1 MTVESRDSAR
11 MSTSQD
17 GSTTYLSTGALVTR
31 LVRGYVRP
39 YRLTLGGAILCM
51 VVAAASQPLLAWLME
66 PVVRDVFINRDQTML
81 VLVPLAIMGIMV
93 IGGAANFG
101 QSVLMNWVGLRIV
114 ADLQR
119 RAFSHLI
126 HLDLA
131 FFKRNPTGNL
141 IAHLTSDAYLIRQ
154 AASSTLTSLVKDLL
168 TVSLLVALMFYENW
182 RLALVVFLVFP
193 MAAWPISSLGKRM
206 RKVITI
212 TQGEVGSFTTLL
224 TETFQGVRH
233 VKAYGMEIHESTR
246 AERMIERLFALYMK
260 ATRTRAMTTPMM
272 EGLGGIA
279 IAIVI
284 WYGGS
289 QVIAGESEPGAFFAL
304 FTALLLAYRPIRSI
318 ANLNTALQEGLAAAQ
333 RVFAVLDQRSDIVEK
348 KNARSLSVNGG
359 GIKFNAVKFSYI
371 DEIPALGGITM
382 EVSAGQTVALVGP
395 SGAGKSTILNLIPRF
410 YDVNSGS
417 VEVDGQDVRSL
428 TLSSLR
434 SAIALVSQDVA
445 LFDDTVRANIS
456 YGRPDAD
463 INDIIAAANSA
474 AAHDFITSLPDGYDT
489 LVGERGAKL
498 SGGERQRIA
507 IARALL
513 KNAPILLLDEA
524 TAALDAESERE
535 VQTALTMLKRDR
547 TTLVI
552 AHRLA
557 TVRDADRI
565 YVFDKGRVVEQG
577 SHAELLSVEG
587 LYSRLYAL
595 QFVDQVA
602 PTNAEISDEIDE
614 AISLA
619 RV

>member
-1 MTVESRDSAR
+1 M
-11 MSTSQD
+11 
-17 GSTTYLSTGALVTR
+17 TR

-66 PVVRDVFINRDQTML
+66 PVVRDIFMNRDQTML

-101 QSVLMNWVGLRIV
+101 QAVLMNWVGLRIV

-126 HLDLA
+126 QLDLA

-168 TVSLLVALMFYENW
+168 TVFLLVALMFYENW

-233 VKAYGMEIHESTR
+233 VKAYGMETYESTR
-246 AERMIERLFALYMK
+246 AERTIERLFSLYMK

-272 EGLGGIA
+272 EVLGGLA
-279 IAIVI
+279 IAVVI

-289 QVIAGESEPGAFFAL
+289 QVIAGKSEPGAFFAL

-348 KNARSLSVNGG
+348 KNARSLLVNGG
-359 GIKFNAVKFSYI
+359 GIKFNAVKFSYL
-371 DEIPALGGITM
+371 DEIPALGDITI

-410 YDVNSGS
+410 YDVESGS

-434 SAIALVSQDVA
+434 NAIALVSQEVA

-463 INDIIAAANSA
+463 MNEIVAAANSA

-489 LVGERGAKL
+489 LVGERGARL

-524 TAALDAESERE
+524 MAALDAESERE
-535 VQTALTMLKRDR
+535 VQTALATLKRGR

-577 SHAELLSVEG
+577 SHAELLSLDG

-619 RV
+619 

>member
-1 MTVESRDSAR
+1 MTAESRDSVR
-11 MSTSQD
+11 TSTSQD

-66 PVVRDVFINRDQTML
+66 PVVRDIFMNRDQTML

-126 HLDLA
+126 QLDLA

-168 TVSLLVALMFYENW
+168 TVFLLVALMFYENW

-233 VKAYGMEIHESTR
+233 VKAYGMETYESTR
-246 AERMIERLFALYMK
+246 AERMIERLFSLYMK

-272 EGLGGIA
+272 EVLGGLA
-279 IAIVI
+279 IAVVI

-289 QVIAGESEPGAFFAL
+289 QVIAGKSEPGAFFAL

-348 KNARSLSVNGG
+348 KNARSLLVNGG
-359 GIKFNAVKFSYI
+359 GIKFNAVKFSYL
-371 DEIPALGGITM
+371 DEIPALGDITI

-410 YDVNSGS
+410 YDVESGS

-434 SAIALVSQDVA
+434 NAIALVSQEVA

-463 INDIIAAANSA
+463 MNEIVAAANSA

-489 LVGERGAKL
+489 LVGERGARL

-524 TAALDAESERE
+524 MAALDAESERE
-535 VQTALTMLKRDR
+535 VQTALATLKRGR

-577 SHAELLSVEG
+577 SHAELLSLDG

-619 RV
+619 

>member
-1 MTVESRDSAR
+1 MTAESRDSVR
-11 MSTSQD
+11 TSTSQD

-126 HLDLA
+126 QLDLA

-154 AASSTLTSLVKDLL
+154 AASNTLTSLVKDLL

-233 VKAYGMEIHESTR
+233 VKAYGMETYESTR
-246 AERMIERLFALYMK
+246 AERTIERLFSLYMK

-272 EGLGGIA
+272 EVLGGLA
-279 IAIVI
+279 IAVVI

-289 QVIAGESEPGAFFAL
+289 QVIAGKSEPGAFFAL

-333 RVFAVLDQRSDIVEK
+333 RVFAVLDQTSDIVEK
-348 KNARSLSVNGG
+348 KNARSLLVNGG
-359 GIKFNAVKFSYI
+359 GIKFNAVKFSYL
-371 DEIPALGGITM
+371 DEIPALGDITI

-410 YDVNSGS
+410 YDVESGS

-434 SAIALVSQDVA
+434 NAIALVSQEVA

-463 INDIIAAANSA
+463 MNEIVAAANSA

-489 LVGERGAKL
+489 LVGERGARL

-524 TAALDAESERE
+524 MAALDAESERE
-535 VQTALTMLKRDR
+535 VQTALATLKRGR

-577 SHAELLSVEG
+577 SHAELLSLDG

-619 RV
+619 

>member
-1 MTVESRDSAR
+1 M
-11 MSTSQD
+11 
-17 GSTTYLSTGALVTR
+17 TR

-66 PVVRDVFINRDQTML
+66 PVVRDIFMNRDQTML

-126 HLDLA
+126 QLDLA

-168 TVSLLVALMFYENW
+168 TVFLLVALMFYENW

-233 VKAYGMEIHESTR
+233 VKAYGMETYESTR
-246 AERMIERLFALYMK
+246 AERMIERLFSLYMK

-272 EGLGGIA
+272 EVLGGLA
-279 IAIVI
+279 IAVVI

-289 QVIAGESEPGAFFAL
+289 QVIAGKSEPGAFFAL

-333 RVFAVLDQRSDIVEK
+333 RVFAVLDQTSDIVEK
-348 KNARSLSVNGG
+348 KNARSLLVNGG
-359 GIKFNAVKFSYI
+359 GIKFNAVKFSYL
-371 DEIPALGGITM
+371 DEIPALGDITI

-410 YDVNSGS
+410 YDVESGS

-434 SAIALVSQDVA
+434 NAIALVSQEVA

-463 INDIIAAANSA
+463 MNEIVAAANSA

-489 LVGERGAKL
+489 LVGERGARL

-524 TAALDAESERE
+524 MAALDAESERE
-535 VQTALTMLKRDR
+535 VQTALATLKRGR

-577 SHAELLSVEG
+577 SHAELLSLDG

>member
-1 MTVESRDSAR
+1 MTAESRDSVR
-11 MSTSQD
+11 TSTSQD

-66 PVVRDVFINRDQTML
+66 PVVRDIFMNRDQTML

-126 HLDLA
+126 QLDLA

-168 TVSLLVALMFYENW
+168 TVFLLVALMFYENW

-233 VKAYGMEIHESTR
+233 VKAYGMETYESTR
-246 AERMIERLFALYMK
+246 AERTIERLFSLYMK

-272 EGLGGIA
+272 EVLGGLA
-279 IAIVI
+279 IAVVI

-289 QVIAGESEPGAFFAL
+289 QVIAGKSEPGAFFAL

-348 KNARSLSVNGG
+348 KNARSLLVNGG
-359 GIKFNAVKFSYI
+359 GIKFNAVKFSYL
-371 DEIPALGGITM
+371 DEIPALGDITI

-410 YDVNSGS
+410 YDVESGS

-434 SAIALVSQDVA
+434 NAIALVSQEVA

-463 INDIIAAANSA
+463 MNEIVAAANSA

-489 LVGERGAKL
+489 LVGERGARL

-524 TAALDAESERE
+524 MAALDAESERE
-535 VQTALTMLKRDR
+535 VQTALATLKRGR

-577 SHAELLSVEG
+577 SHAELLSLDG
-587 LYSRLYAL
+587 LYSRLYTL

-619 RV
+619 

>member
-1 MTVESRDSAR
+1 MTAESRDSVR
-11 MSTSQD
+11 SSTSQD

-66 PVVRDVFINRDQTML
+66 PVVRDIFMNRDQTML

-126 HLDLA
+126 QLDLA

-168 TVSLLVALMFYENW
+168 TVFLLVALMFYENW

-233 VKAYGMEIHESTR
+233 VKAYGMETYESTR
-246 AERMIERLFALYMK
+246 AERTIERLFSLYMK

-272 EGLGGIA
+272 EVLGGLA
-279 IAIVI
+279 IAVVI

-289 QVIAGESEPGAFFAL
+289 QVIAGKSEPGAFFAL

-348 KNARSLSVNGG
+348 KNARSLLVNGG
-359 GIKFNAVKFSYI
+359 GIKFNAVKFSYL
-371 DEIPALGGITM
+371 DEIPALGDITI

-410 YDVNSGS
+410 YDVESGS

-434 SAIALVSQDVA
+434 NAIALVSQEVA

-463 INDIIAAANSA
+463 MNEIVAAANSA

-489 LVGERGAKL
+489 LVGERGARL

-524 TAALDAESERE
+524 MAALDAESERE
-535 VQTALTMLKRDR
+535 VQTALATLKRGR

-577 SHAELLSVEG
+577 SHAELLSLDG
-587 LYSRLYAL
+587 LYSRLYTL

-619 RV
+619 

>member
-1 MTVESRDSAR
+1 MTAESRDSVR
-11 MSTSQD
+11 TSTSQD

-66 PVVRDVFINRDQTML
+66 PVVRDIFMNRDQTML

-126 HLDLA
+126 QLDLA

-168 TVSLLVALMFYENW
+168 TVFLLVALMFYENW

-233 VKAYGMEIHESTR
+233 VKAYGMETYESTR
-246 AERMIERLFALYMK
+246 AERTIERLFSLYMK

-272 EGLGGIA
+272 EVLGGLA
-279 IAIVI
+279 IAVVI

-289 QVIAGESEPGAFFAL
+289 QVIAGKSEPGAFFAL

-348 KNARSLSVNGG
+348 KNARSLLVNGG
-359 GIKFNAVKFSYI
+359 GIKFNAVKFSYL
-371 DEIPALGGITM
+371 DEIPALGDITI

-410 YDVNSGS
+410 YDVESGS

-434 SAIALVSQDVA
+434 NAIALVSQEVA

-463 INDIIAAANSA
+463 MNEIVAAANSA

-489 LVGERGAKL
+489 LVGERGARL

-524 TAALDAESERE
+524 MAALDAESERE
-535 VQTALTMLKRDR
+535 VQTALATLKRGR

-577 SHAELLSVEG
+577 SHAELLSLDG

-619 RV
+619 

>member
-1 MTVESRDSAR
+1 MTAEPRDSVR
-11 MSTSQD
+11 TSTSQD

-66 PVVRDVFINRDQTML
+66 PVVRDIFMNRDQTML

-126 HLDLA
+126 QLDLA

-168 TVSLLVALMFYENW
+168 TVFLLVALMFYENW

-233 VKAYGMEIHESTR
+233 VKAYGMETYESTR
-246 AERMIERLFALYMK
+246 AERTIERLFSLYMK

-272 EGLGGIA
+272 EVLGGLA
-279 IAIVI
+279 IAVVI

-289 QVIAGESEPGAFFAL
+289 QVIAGKSEPGAFFAL

-348 KNARSLSVNGG
+348 KNARSLLVNGG
-359 GIKFNAVKFSYI
+359 GIKFNAVKFSYL
-371 DEIPALGGITM
+371 DEIPALGDITI

-410 YDVNSGS
+410 YDVESGS

-434 SAIALVSQDVA
+434 NAIALVSQEVA

-463 INDIIAAANSA
+463 MNEIVAAANSA

-489 LVGERGAKL
+489 LVGERGARL

-524 TAALDAESERE
+524 MAALDAESERE
-535 VQTALTMLKRDR
+535 VQTALATLKRGR

-577 SHAELLSVEG
+577 SHAELLSLDG

-619 RV
+619 

>member
-1 MTVESRDSAR
+1 MPAESRDSVR
-11 MSTSQD
+11 TSTSQD

-66 PVVRDVFINRDQTML
+66 PVVRDIFMNRDQTML

-126 HLDLA
+126 QLDLA

-168 TVSLLVALMFYENW
+168 TVFLLVALMFYENW

-233 VKAYGMEIHESTR
+233 VKAYGMETYESTR
-246 AERMIERLFALYMK
+246 AERMIERLFSLYMK

-272 EGLGGIA
+272 EVLGGLA
-279 IAIVI
+279 IAVVI

-289 QVIAGESEPGAFFAL
+289 QVIAGKSEPGAFFAL

-348 KNARSLSVNGG
+348 KNARSLLVNGG
-359 GIKFNAVKFSYI
+359 GIKFNAVKFSYL
-371 DEIPALGGITM
+371 DEIPALGDITI

-410 YDVNSGS
+410 YDVESGS

-434 SAIALVSQDVA
+434 NAIALVSQEVA

-463 INDIIAAANSA
+463 MNEIVAAANSA

-489 LVGERGAKL
+489 LVGERGARL

-524 TAALDAESERE
+524 MAALDAESERE
-535 VQTALTMLKRDR
+535 VQTALATLNRGR

-577 SHAELLSVEG
+577 SHAELLSLDG

-619 RV
+619 

>member
-1 MTVESRDSAR
+1 M
-11 MSTSQD
+11 
-17 GSTTYLSTGALVTR
+17 TR

-66 PVVRDVFINRDQTML
+66 PVVRDIFMNRDQTML

-126 HLDLA
+126 QLDLA

-168 TVSLLVALMFYENW
+168 TVFLLVALMFYENW

-233 VKAYGMEIHESTR
+233 VKAYGMETYESTR
-246 AERMIERLFALYMK
+246 AERTIERLFSLYMK

-272 EGLGGIA
+272 EVLGGLA
-279 IAIVI
+279 IAVVI

-289 QVIAGESEPGAFFAL
+289 QVIAGKSEPGAFFAL

-348 KNARSLSVNGG
+348 KNARSLLVNGG
-359 GIKFNAVKFSYI
+359 GIKFNAVKFSYL
-371 DEIPALGGITM
+371 DEIPALGDITI

-410 YDVNSGS
+410 YDVESGS

-434 SAIALVSQDVA
+434 NAIALVSQEVA

-463 INDIIAAANSA
+463 MNEIVAAANSA

-489 LVGERGAKL
+489 LVGERGARL

-524 TAALDAESERE
+524 MAALDAESERE
-535 VQTALTMLKRDR
+535 VQTALATLKRGR

-577 SHAELLSVEG
+577 SHAELLSLDG

-619 RV
+619 

>member
-1 MTVESRDSAR
+1 M
-11 MSTSQD
+11 
-17 GSTTYLSTGALVTR
+17 TR

-66 PVVRDVFINRDQTML
+66 PVVRDIFMNRDQTML

-126 HLDLA
+126 QLDLA

-168 TVSLLVALMFYENW
+168 TVFLLVALMFYENW

-233 VKAYGMEIHESTR
+233 VKAYGMETYESTR
-246 AERMIERLFALYMK
+246 AERMIERLFSLYMK

-272 EGLGGIA
+272 EVLGGLA
-279 IAIVI
+279 IAVVI

-289 QVIAGESEPGAFFAL
+289 QVIAGKSEPGAFFAL

-348 KNARSLSVNGG
+348 KNARSLLVNGG
-359 GIKFNAVKFSYI
+359 GIKFNAVKFSYL
-371 DEIPALGGITM
+371 DEIPALGDITI

-410 YDVNSGS
+410 YDVESGS

-434 SAIALVSQDVA
+434 NAIALVSQEVA

-463 INDIIAAANSA
+463 MNEIVAAANSA

-489 LVGERGAKL
+489 LVGERGARL

-524 TAALDAESERE
+524 MAALDAESERE
-535 VQTALTMLKRDR
+535 VQTALATLKRGR

-577 SHAELLSVEG
+577 SHAELLSLDG

-619 RV
+619 

>member
-1 MTVESRDSAR
+1 M
-11 MSTSQD
+11 
-17 GSTTYLSTGALVTR
+17 TR

-66 PVVRDVFINRDQTML
+66 PVVRDIFMNRDQTML

-126 HLDLA
+126 QLDLA

-168 TVSLLVALMFYENW
+168 TVFLLVALMFYENW

-233 VKAYGMEIHESTR
+233 VKAYGMETYESTR
-246 AERMIERLFALYMK
+246 AERTIERLFSLYMK

-272 EGLGGIA
+272 EVLGGLA
-279 IAIVI
+279 IAVVI

-289 QVIAGESEPGAFFAL
+289 QVIGGKSEPGAFFAL

-348 KNARSLSVNGG
+348 KNARSLLVNGG
-359 GIKFNAVKFSYI
+359 GIKFNAVKFSYL
-371 DEIPALGGITM
+371 DEIPALGDITI

-410 YDVNSGS
+410 YDVESGS

-434 SAIALVSQDVA
+434 NAIALVSQEVA

-463 INDIIAAANSA
+463 MNEIVAAAISA
-474 AAHDFITSLPDGYDT
+474 AAHDFFTSFPDGYDT
-489 LVGERGAKL
+489 LVGERGARL

-524 TAALDAESERE
+524 MAALDAESERE
-535 VQTALTMLKRDR
+535 VQTALATLKRGR

-577 SHAELLSVEG
+577 SHAELLSLDG

-619 RV
+619 

>member
-1 MTVESRDSAR
+1 M
-11 MSTSQD
+11 
-17 GSTTYLSTGALVTR
+17 TR

-66 PVVRDVFINRDQTML
+66 PVVRDIFMNRDQTML

-126 HLDLA
+126 QLDLA

-168 TVSLLVALMFYENW
+168 TVFLLVALMFYENW

-233 VKAYGMEIHESTR
+233 VKAYGMETYESTR
-246 AERMIERLFALYMK
+246 AERMIERLFSLYMK

-272 EGLGGIA
+272 EVLGGLA
-279 IAIVI
+279 IAVVI

-289 QVIAGESEPGAFFAL
+289 QVIAGKSEPGAFFAL

-348 KNARSLSVNGG
+348 KNARSLLVNGG
-359 GIKFNAVKFSYI
+359 GIKFNAVKFSYL
-371 DEIPALGGITM
+371 DEIPALGDITI

-434 SAIALVSQDVA
+434 NAIALVSQEVA

-463 INDIIAAANSA
+463 MNEIVAAANSA

-489 LVGERGAKL
+489 LVGERGARL

-524 TAALDAESERE
+524 MAALDAESERE
-535 VQTALTMLKRDR
+535 VQTALATLKRGR

-577 SHAELLSVEG
+577 SHAELLSLDG

-619 RV
+619 

>member
-1 MTVESRDSAR
+1 M
-11 MSTSQD
+11 
-17 GSTTYLSTGALVTR
+17 TR

-66 PVVRDVFINRDQTML
+66 PVVRDIFMNRDQTML

-126 HLDLA
+126 QLDLA

-168 TVSLLVALMFYENW
+168 TVFLLVALMFYENW

-233 VKAYGMEIHESTR
+233 VKAYGMETYESTR
-246 AERMIERLFALYMK
+246 AERTIERLFSLYMK

-272 EGLGGIA
+272 EVLGGLA
-279 IAIVI
+279 IAVVI

-289 QVIAGESEPGAFFAL
+289 QVIAGKSEPGAFFAL

-348 KNARSLSVNGG
+348 KNARSLLVNGG
-359 GIKFNAVKFSYI
+359 GIKFNAVKFSYL
-371 DEIPALGGITM
+371 DEIPALGDITI

-410 YDVNSGS
+410 YDVESGS

-434 SAIALVSQDVA
+434 NAIALVSQEVA

-463 INDIIAAANSA
+463 MNEIVAAANSA

-489 LVGERGAKL
+489 LVGERGARL

-524 TAALDAESERE
+524 MAALDAESERE
-535 VQTALTMLKRDR
+535 VQTALATLKRGR

-577 SHAELLSVEG
+577 SHAELLCLDG
-587 LYSRLYAL
+587 
-595 QFVDQVA
+595 
-602 PTNAEISDEIDE
+602 
-614 AISLA
+614 
-619 RV
+619 

>member
-1 MTVESRDSAR
+1 M
-11 MSTSQD
+11 
-17 GSTTYLSTGALVTR
+17 TR

-66 PVVRDVFINRDQTML
+66 PVVRDVFMNRDQTML

-126 HLDLA
+126 QLDLA

-168 TVSLLVALMFYENW
+168 TVFLLVALMFYENW

-233 VKAYGMEIHESTR
+233 VKAYGMETYESTR
-246 AERMIERLFALYMK
+246 AERTIERLFSMYMK

-272 EGLGGIA
+272 EVLGGLA
-279 IAIVI
+279 IAVVI

-289 QVIAGESEPGAFFAL
+289 QVIAGKSEPGAFFAL

-348 KNARSLSVNGG
+348 KNARSLLVNGG
-359 GIKFNAVKFSYI
+359 GIKFNAVKFSYL
-371 DEIPALGGITM
+371 DEIPALGDITI

-410 YDVNSGS
+410 YDVESGS

-434 SAIALVSQDVA
+434 NAIALVSQEVA

-463 INDIIAAANSA
+463 MNEIVAAANSA

-489 LVGERGAKL
+489 LVGERGARL

-524 TAALDAESERE
+524 MAALDAESERE
-535 VQTALTMLKRDR
+535 VQTALATLKRGR

-577 SHAELLSVEG
+577 SHAELLSLDG

-619 RV
+619 